1 MTFNT
6 FKERLDIIR
15 NLDIKTDDAVEKF
28 NSNNPFITDAGG
40 VRSDL
45 LADLLWEH
53 LFTLF
58 SAVKEAPYNKIK
70 DFVDYYLYDQ
80 NYGGEVTY
88 LDQVFHLD
96 DDKELYDY
104 LVEALV

>member
-1 MTFNT
+1 MTFQL
-6 FKERLDIIR
+6 FQERLDIIR
-15 NLDIKTDDAVEKF
+15 DLDIKTDDAVEKF
-28 NSNNPFITDAGG
+28 NSNNPFIADASG

-58 SAVKEAPYNKIK
+58 GAVKEAPYSKIK

-88 LDQVFHLD
+88 LGQVFHLD
-96 DDKELYDY
+96 DDKELYTY
-104 LVEALV
+104 LVEAL

>member
-1 MTFNT
+1 MTFPI

-15 NLDIKTDDAVEKF
+15 DLDIKTDDAVEKF
-28 NSNNPFITDAGG
+28 NSNNPFIADAGG

-58 SAVKEAPYNKIK
+58 SAVKEAPYQRIK
-70 DFVDYYLYDQ
+70 DIVDYYLYDQ
-80 NYGGEVTY
+80 NYGGESIY
-88 LDQVFHLD
+88 LGQIYHFDN
-96 DDKELYDY
+96 DKELYDY
-104 LVEALV
+104 LVEAL

>member
-15 NLDIKTDDAVEKF
+15 NLDIKIDDAVEKF

-45 LADLLWEH
+45 LQ
-53 LFTLF
+53 
-58 SAVKEAPYNKIK
+58 I
-70 DFVDYYLYDQ
+70 
-80 NYGGEVTY
+80 
-88 LDQVFHLD
+88 
-96 DDKELYDY
+96 
-104 LVEALV
+104 

>member
-1 MTFNT
+1 MTFQL

-15 NLDIKTDDAVEKF
+15 DLDTKTDDAVEKF
-28 NSNNPFITDAGG
+28 NSNNPFIADASG

-58 SAVKEAPYNKIK
+58 GAVKEAPYSKIK

-88 LDQVFHLD
+88 LCQVFHLD

-104 LVEALV
+104 LVEAL

>member
-1 MTFNT
+1 MTFQL
-6 FKERLDIIR
+6 FKKRLNVIR
-15 NLDIKTDDAVEKF
+15 DLDVKTDDAVEKF
-28 NSNNPFITDAGG
+28 NSNNPFIADAGG
-40 VRSDL
+40 VRSNF

-70 DFVDYYLYDQ
+70 DFIDYYLYDQ

-88 LDQVFHLD
+88 LGQVFHLD

-104 LVEALV
+104 LVEAL

>member
-1 MTFNT
+1 MTFQL
-6 FKERLDIIR
+6 FKKRLDIIR
-15 NLDIKTDDAVEKF
+15 DLDVKTDDAVEKF
-28 NSNNPFITDAGG
+28 NSNNPFIADAGG
-40 VRSDL
+40 VRSDF

-58 SAVKEAPYNKIK
+58 GAVKEAPYSKIK

-88 LDQVFHLD
+88 LGRVFHLN

-104 LVEALV
+104 LVEAL

>member
-1 MTFNT
+1 MTFQL
-6 FKERLDIIR
+6 FQERLDIIR
-15 NLDIKTDDAVEKF
+15 DLDIKIDDAVEKF
-28 NSNNPFITDAGG
+28 NQNNTFITDAGG

-58 SAVKEAPYNKIK
+58 GAVKEAPYSKIK

-88 LDQVFHLD
+88 LGQVFHLD
-96 DDKELYDY
+96 NDKELYDY
-104 LVEALV
+104 LVEAL

>member
-1 MTFNT
+1 MTFQL
-6 FKERLDIIR
+6 FKKRLDAIR
-15 NLDIKTDDAVEKF
+15 DLDVKTDDTVEKF
-28 NSNNPFITDAGG
+28 NSNNPFIADARG
-40 VRSDL
+40 VRSDF

-70 DFVDYYLYDQ
+70 DFIDYYLYDQ

-88 LDQVFHLD
+88 LGQVFHLD

>member
-1 MTFNT
+1 MTFQL
-6 FKERLDIIR
+6 FKKRLNVIR
-15 NLDIKTDDAVEKF
+15 DLDVKTDDAVEKF
-28 NSNNPFITDAGG
+28 NSNNPFIADAGG

-58 SAVKEAPYNKIK
+58 GAVKEAPYSKIK

-104 LVEALV
+104 LVEAL

>member
-1 MTFNT
+1 MTFQL
-6 FKERLDIIR
+6 FQERLDIIR
-15 NLDIKTDDAVEKF
+15 DLDIKIDDAVEKF
-28 NSNNPFITDAGG
+28 NQNNTFITDAGG

-58 SAVKEAPYNKIK
+58 GAVKEAPYSKIK

-88 LDQVFHLD
+88 LGQVFHLD
-96 DDKELYDY
+96 NDKELYGY
-104 LVEALV
+104 LVEAL

>member
-1 MTFNT
+1 MTFQL
-6 FKERLDIIR
+6 FKKRLNVIR
-15 NLDIKTDDAVEKF
+15 DLDIKTDDAVEKF
-28 NSNNPFITDAGG
+28 NSNNPFIADASG
-40 VRSDL
+40 VRSDF

-70 DFVDYYLYDQ
+70 DFIDYYLYDQ

-88 LDQVFHLD
+88 LGQVFHLD

-104 LVEALV
+104 LVEAL

>member
-1 MTFNT
+1 MTFNI
-6 FKERLDIIR
+6 FKERLNIIR
-15 NLDIKTDDAVEKF
+15 DLDIKTDDAVEKF

-45 LADLLWEH
+45 LTDLLWEH

-58 SAVKEAPYNKIK
+58 SAVKEAPYKRIK

-80 NYGGEVTY
+80 NYGGEDTY
-88 LDQVFHLD
+88 LGQIYHFD

-104 LVEALV
+104 LVEAL

>member
-6 FKERLDIIR
+6 FKERLDTIR
-15 NLDIKTDDAVEKF
+15 RLDIQLDDAVEKF
-28 NSNNPFITDAGG
+28 NNNNPFMADASG
-40 VRSDL
+40 VRSEL
-45 LADLLWEH
+45 LSTLIWEH

-58 SAVKEAPYNKIK
+58 SAVKEAPYQKIR

-80 NYGGEVTY
+80 NYGGENTY
-88 LDQVFHLD
+88 LGQIYHFD

-104 LVEALV
+104 LVEAL

>member
-1 MTFNT
+1 MTFQL

-15 NLDIKTDDAVEKF
+15 DLDIKTDDAVEKF
-28 NSNNPFITDAGG
+28 NSNNPFIADASG

-58 SAVKEAPYNKIK
+58 GAVKEAPYSKIK

-104 LVEALV
+104 LVEAL

>member
-1 MTFNT
+1 MTFQL
-6 FKERLDIIR
+6 FKKRLDVIR
-15 NLDIKTDDAVEKF
+15 DLDVKTDDAVEKF

-58 SAVKEAPYNKIK
+58 SAVKEAP
-70 DFVDYYLYDQ
+70 
-80 NYGGEVTY
+80 
-88 LDQVFHLD
+88 
-96 DDKELYDY
+96 
-104 LVEALV
+104 